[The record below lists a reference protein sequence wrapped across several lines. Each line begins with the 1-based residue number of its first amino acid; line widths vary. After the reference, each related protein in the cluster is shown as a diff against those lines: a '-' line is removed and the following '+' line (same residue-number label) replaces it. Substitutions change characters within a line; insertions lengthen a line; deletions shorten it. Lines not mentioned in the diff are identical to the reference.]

1 MHESGPQRAAPLW
14 LRLAA
19 LEIKGDGRFALSFV
33 VSLSIGLIGFLTID
47 AFQRSLSAHLEGR
60 SRSILAADVAVSAS
74 RPLTDE
80 ETATVAKSLPPGAV
94 TRLESGLMSMVASQQ
109 ATRLVEVRAVDAL
122 FPFYGALRLRK
133 AGAVTQTTLKDV
145 VTTRSVWVYPELLVQ
160 LQIEVG
166 DELKIGRSV
175 FKVTDVIDEDPSVS
189 AIGFSIAPK
198 VVIGHDMLEETG
210 LLQKGSR
217 VFRGIYVK
225 LPGGAAATADEV
237 AAALKVALPSK
248 EIRIR
253 THRAASE
260 ELSRML
266 SYLNDYLGLVALVA
280 LFLAAVGAAY
290 LFRGFL
296 ERRAKDVAILASLG
310 AGRGLIR
317 SVYMTQL
324 ALLGSVATALT
335 LVLGQ
340 LLLPALPRL
349 LAGLMPPEM
358 ELGVRPMS
366 ALLAASL
373 GIGGSLLFCL
383 PSLRRLDGVQ
393 PSALFQEAASPTL
406 GLPMRQALAW
416 LPALTVY
423 WLLACWQAHSF
434 RIGSLFVG
442 LFLGSGALFAGLAL
456 VVLRLIE
463 GRLSRIRGTPP
474 LAPWLA
480 GLSLSRRRPATMA
493 SFLAISLGALLIAV
507 IPQVRAVLEYELMET
522 PGEERPSLFLFD
534 IQEDQ
539 VEPLKDELTRIGT
552 AFRGISPMIR
562 AQLEEING
570 AQIARQEQ
578 GMTREAEESARSQNR
593 GYNLT
598 YRETLLGSEMLV
610 AGRPFS
616 GRFDPAAGKP
626 AEISLEQR
634 FAERLDLE
642 VGDRMSFDVQGVK
655 VEGEVVSLR
664 RVRWT
669 SFEPNF
675 FVQFQAGVL
684 DEAPKTW
691 VGALPEMS
699 FDEKIVAQSKLVAA
713 FPNVSIIDVSATIG
727 RILSIVQQMGIAIF
741 FMAALSLCAG
751 LAVLFSIARHEADK
765 RTRDVALLKVLG
777 ARFAQVRATVALEF
791 AMLGL
796 MAALAGT
803 LLSIGVAFVLTS
815 VLFDRLFVFDP
826 RTPLVVL
833 VACSALCLVTG
844 LLATSRSL
852 RLKPRL
858 LLGR

>member
-1 MHESGPQRAAPLW
+1 MHEGRPQRPAPLW

-19 LEIKGDGRFALSFV
+19 LEIKGDRRFALSFV

-80 ETATVAKSLPPGAV
+80 ETATVARTLPSGAL
-94 TRLESGLMSMVASQQ
+94 TRLEAGLMSMVASQQ
-109 ATRLVEVRAVDAL
+109 ATRLVEVRAVDSL

-175 FKVTDVIDEDPSVS
+175 FTVTDVIDEDPSVS

-198 VVIGHDMLEETG
+198 VVIGHDMLEATG

-225 LPGGAAATADEV
+225 LPQGAAEASE
-237 AAALKVALPSK
+237 ALVTTLKAALPSK
-248 EIRIR
+248 EIKIR

-260 ELSRML
+260 DLSRML

-310 AGRGLIR
+310 AGRRLIR
-317 SVYMTQL
+317 AVYVTQL
-324 ALLGSVATALT
+324 AILGSVATALT
-335 LVLGQ
+335 LVLGE

-366 ALLAASL
+366 ALLAAAL

-383 PSLRRLDGVQ
+383 PILRRLDGVQ
-393 PSALFQEAASPTL
+393 PSTLFQEAASPTL
-406 GLPMRQALAW
+406 GLSQRQALSW

-442 LFLGSGALFAGLAL
+442 LFLGSGVLFAGVAL

-463 GRLSRIRGTPP
+463 GRLSRISGTPP

-480 GLSLSRRRPATMA
+480 GLSLARRRAATLA

-507 IPQVRAVLEYELMET
+507 IPQVRAVLEYELIEA
-522 PGEERPSLFLFD
+522 PGEKRPSLFLFD

-539 VEPLKDELTRIGT
+539 VEPLKDELTRMGT

-570 AQIARQEQ
+570 APLARQEQ

-598 YRETLLGSEMLV
+598 YREALLASEALV
-610 AGRPFS
+610 EGRPFS
-616 GRFDPAAGKP
+616 GRFDPAAGRP

-642 VGDRMSFDVQGVK
+642 VGDRMSFDVQGVR

-691 VGALPEMS
+691 IGALPEMS
-699 FDEKIVAQSKLVAA
+699 FDEKIAAQSKIVAA

-727 RILSIVQQMGIAIF
+727 RILSIVQQMGVAIF
-741 FMAALSLCAG
+741 FMAVLSLCAG

-777 ARFAQVRATVALEF
+777 ARFAQVRSTVALEF

-803 LLSIGVAFVLTS
+803 LVSIGVAFVLTS

-826 RTPLVVL
+826 KTPLLVL

-844 LLATSRSL
+844 LLATARSL